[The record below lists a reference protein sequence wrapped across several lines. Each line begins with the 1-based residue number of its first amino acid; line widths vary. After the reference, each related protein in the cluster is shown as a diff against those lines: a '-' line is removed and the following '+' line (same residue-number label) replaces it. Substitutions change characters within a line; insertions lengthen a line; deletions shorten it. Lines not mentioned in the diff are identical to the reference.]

1 MANIVKRSPSEEL
14 QAIFDKKMDVIAKA
28 LPPGCGISPIQ
39 FVAFAIQAAKT
50 DVLRACTVES
60 KFEAC
65 VEVALLGL
73 IPGGS
78 LAQAYLI
85 PYGSIAQFQLSYRGM
100 LVLAKR
106 DGAIVRGEA
115 RAVFEG
121 DTFDYEFGDTP
132 FVKHRP
138 NGVTDSTRLTHAYA
152 IVHFAD
158 KANQFDV
165 LTADEILAVREF
177 SKAKNAAAW
186 SKSFSEMAKK
196 TAVRRL
202 CKMLELSPATAAAI
216 TKDDERT
223 IDANAFVMPKTTS
236 PTRQPEPAVDVEYQ
250 SANDAPTEESTG
262 DSGDAPPEEQP
273 PQRTPIDDFVAR
285 FEKAQTIDDLTKI
298 AAQLKDDGIS
308 SAKEPRLLEAFKV
321 AKARI
326 AQKDVK

>member
-1 MANIVKRSPSEEL
+1 MASIVKRSPSEEL
-14 QAIFDKKMDVIAKA
+14 QAIFDKKMDVIARS
-28 LPPGCGISPIQ
+28 LPPGCGITPIQ
-39 FVAFAIQAAKT
+39 FVSFAIQASKT
-50 DVLRACTVES
+50 DALRACTVES

-65 VEVALLGL
+65 VEIALLGL

-85 PYGSIAQFQLSYRGM
+85 PYGSVAQFQLSYRGM

-115 RAVFEG
+115 RAAFDG
-121 DTFDYEFGDTP
+121 DDFDYEFGDTP

-138 NGVTDSTRLTHAYA
+138 HGVTDSRQLTHAYA

-158 KANQFDV
+158 GNKQFDV

-177 SKAKNAAAW
+177 SKAKNASAW
-186 SKSFSEMAKK
+186 SNSFTEMAKK
-196 TAVRRL
+196 SAVRRL
-202 CKMLELSPATAAAI
+202 CKMLELSPATCAAI
-216 TKDDERT
+216 TNDDERT
-223 IDANAFVMPKTTS
+223 IDTNAFVMPKTTS
-236 PTRQPEPAVDVEYQ
+236 PTRQPESAVDVEYQ
-250 SANDAPTEESTG
+250 SAGDAQPE
-262 DSGDAPPEEQP
+262 SGDVPFEEQP
-273 PQRTPIDDFVAR
+273 TQRTPIDDFVAR
-285 FEKAQTIDDLTKI
+285 FEKAQALDDLTKI

-326 AQKDVK
+326 AQKDAK